1 VDDPIPREMPEL
13 ERVKVGAAMVRGTTT
28 VDVVV
33 PETPVTVTLDSP
45 GIADVAAV
53 NVSVL

>member
-1 VDDPIPREMPEL
+1 MPEL

-45 GIADVAAV
+45 GTADVAAV